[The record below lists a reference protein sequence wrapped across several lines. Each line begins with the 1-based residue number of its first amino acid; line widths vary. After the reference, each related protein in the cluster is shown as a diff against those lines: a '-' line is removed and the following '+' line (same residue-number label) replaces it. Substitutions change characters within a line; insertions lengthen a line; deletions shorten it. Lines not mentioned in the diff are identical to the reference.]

1 MIETISQGAEVD
13 LSLPQELP
21 GIELSQIEQITSQI
35 RERLQ
40 PIAGVESAWL
50 EDLGRTINVYIATNN
65 VRNATLYPVFDAQYD
80 IESEYEHITF
90 HFWVNPVDLEQIQT
104 SPRIRRLF

>member
-1 MIETISQGAEVD
+1 MIETSPQTAELELGV
-13 LSLPQELP
+13 PQELQE
-21 GIELSQIEQITSQI
+21 INISEREQIASQI

-80 IESEYEHITF
+80 IESEYEHISF
-90 HFWVNPVDLEQIQT
+90 HFLVNHVDPEHIQT
-104 SPRIRRLF
+104 SDQIRRLF